1 MSELLVAIILII
13 LAILFY
19 YFDEIKEKYIEAY
32 KKYIKSIESILTI
45 NFIDFKN
52 SNDFNEMNIKI
63 SENNQINTIISS
75 NVISI
80 PISGFKNKTIL
91 ECEITIKNS
100 TTNECRKFK
109 SSIYKNYQNNINIFL
124 NNNTNRYYTSEI
136 IFFGKINE
144 ILLNNNFKCDKFNLN
159 NRLRCV
165 ILNIDI
171 QMLIK
176 IITDN
181 NKHNNELN
189 LKIHQALLNIKNNNL
204 LINIF
209 MGENKSNVLIFS
221 DEEQTLITANE
232 SEKQLISE
240 FYRSIMKII
249 NNVNKDIDDDINKL
263 CLSLKNALLSNK
275 TLFGININNEMKDS
289 IIFSYINQGV
299 NFLFENNILNEKDKD
314 FIYGCL
320 ILLLYT
326 KKNIFSLDYKIIKNL
341 NDIINQMK
349 INKFNIFDQ
358 IKASIAYVSFYI
370 HDEKSYILKI
380 TSNLDNNSPYK
391 KAFDFYKSIIG
402 DLNEESELML
412 MFLQLNSGSGN
423 EILNNKSCY
432 KISMIQIDEIKEH
445 LIRNIPNYFFCYN
458 DEKGE
463 DIAITDPKTQ
473 IIGFN
478 EQLIFTKRN
487 KILSENEIN
496 NNIMNVLIG
505 MFHEGGHQKY
515 HMNIKERAKNEP
527 ILFITKEYNL
537 ESQDIMKK
545 IKENQE
551 YVLIIIYIILYSF
564 LPKF

>member
-1 MSELLVAIILII
+1 MSELLNAIILII
-13 LAILFY
+13 LTILFY
-19 YFDEIKEKYIEAY
+19 YFDEIKEKYREIYKKYKVY

-189 LKIHQALLNIKNNNL
+189 LKIRQALLNIKNNNL

-221 DEEQTLITANE
+221 DV
-232 SEKQLISE
+232 
-240 FYRSIMKII
+240 Y
-249 NNVNKDIDDDINKL
+249 
-263 CLSLKNALLSNK
+263 
-275 TLFGININNEMKDS
+275 
-289 IIFSYINQGV
+289 Y
-299 NFLFENNILNEKDKD
+299 
-314 FIYGCL
+314 FIY
-320 ILLLYT
+320 
-326 KKNIFSLDYKIIKNL
+326 
-341 NDIINQMK
+341 
-349 INKFNIFDQ
+349 
-358 IKASIAYVSFYI
+358 IAW
-370 HDEKSYILKI
+370 
-380 TSNLDNNSPYK
+380 
-391 KAFDFYKSIIG
+391 
-402 DLNEESELML
+402 
-412 MFLQLNSGSGN
+412 
-423 EILNNKSCY
+423 
-432 KISMIQIDEIKEH
+432 
-445 LIRNIPNYFFCYN
+445 
-458 DEKGE
+458 
-463 DIAITDPKTQ
+463 
-473 IIGFN
+473 
-478 EQLIFTKRN
+478 
-487 KILSENEIN
+487 
-496 NNIMNVLIG
+496 
-505 MFHEGGHQKY
+505 
-515 HMNIKERAKNEP
+515 
-527 ILFITKEYNL
+527 
-537 ESQDIMKK
+537 
-545 IKENQE
+545 
-551 YVLIIIYIILYSF
+551 
-564 LPKF
+564 